1 MININ
6 NLIKDAHW
14 VHDKIYSKSVSYYFK
29 EEFNK
34 SSHLLKK
41 STLNFI
47 QDGQKVTFEE
57 YKKLLKYQDDLFLR
71 FNKEIKNIDIIITH
85 QRLIKM

>member
-1 MININ
+1 M
-6 NLIKDAHW
+6 
-14 VHDKIYSKSVSYYFK
+14 
-29 EEFNK
+29 
-34 SSHLLKK
+34 
-41 STLNFI
+41 NFI

-85 QRLIKM
+85 STADKNVNDIKDEKRLLFNFYHAWNTGNKYSYYQPK